1 MRTTNPA
8 LQERRFANVA
18 VAAGQPAMTLQGTA
32 TRSLLL
38 VLLATFAASYT
49 WHEVATGNVGIIMPA
64 LLVGGLGGLVIA
76 MVTVFKPTMSPWS
89 APLYAVLE
97 GLVLGAMSAY
107 YNARFDGL
115 PMQAVGLTFG
125 VFLALLVLYR
135 TRVLQATDRFRTGVV
150 AATAAIAI
158 LYLLSFVLRMFG
170 VSMPYLHDSSA
181 LSIGISLVIV
191 GVAALNLILDFDLI
205 ERGVALRAPKYMEWY
220 AAFGLLVTL
229 VWLYLE
235 MLRLLSK
242 IQGRGRN

>member
-1 MRTTNPA
+1 MRTSNPA
-8 LQERRFANVA
+8 LQEDRFAGMA

-38 VLLATFAASYT
+38 VLLAAFAAAFT
-49 WHEVATGNVGIIMPA
+49 WREFATGNTGILGPA
-64 LLVGGLGGLVIA
+64 LLVGGIGGFVVALVTI
-76 MVTVFKPTMSPWS
+76 FKPTVSPWT

-97 GLVLGAMSAY
+97 GLLLGGISAM
-107 YNARFDGL
+107 YNARFEGL

-125 VFLALLVLYR
+125 VFLGLLVLYR

-150 AATAAIAI
+150 AATMGIAV
-158 LYLLSFVLRMFG
+158 LYLLSFVLRFFG
-170 VSMPYLHDSSA
+170 VTMPFLHDSSM

-205 ERGVALRAPKYMEWY
+205 EKGVAHGAPRYMEWY
-220 AAFGLLVTL
+220 ASFGLLVTL

-235 MLRLLSK
+235 LLRLLSK
-242 IQGRGRN
+242 IQGRRS

>member
-1 MRTTNPA
+1 MRTSNPA
-8 LQERRFANVA
+8 LQEARFAGVT

-38 VLLATFAASYT
+38 ILLAAFSASFT
-49 WHEVATGNVGIIMPA
+49 WHEVATGNTGIVGPA
-64 LLVGGLGGLVIA
+64 VLIGGIGGFVVALVTI
-76 MVTVFKPTMSPWS
+76 FKPTVSPWT

-97 GLVLGAMSAY
+97 GLLLGGISAIY
-107 YNARFDGL
+107 DARFQGL

-150 AATAAIAI
+150 AATAGIAV
-158 LYLLSFVLRMFG
+158 LYLLSFVLRFFG
-170 VSMPYLHDSSA
+170 VTMPFLHDSSM

-191 GVAALNLILDFDLI
+191 GVAALNLILDFDLV

-229 VWLYLE
+229 IWLYLE
-235 MLRLLSK
+235 ILRLLAKLQS
-242 IQGRGRN
+242 RD

>member
-1 MRTTNPA
+1 MRTSNPA
-8 LQERRFANVA
+8 LKEDRFAGMA

-38 VLLATFAASYT
+38 VLLAAFSAGFT
-49 WHEVATGNVGIIMPA
+49 WREVAAGNTGILGPA
-64 LLVGGLGGLVIA
+64 LLAGGLGGLVVA
-76 MVTVFKPTMSPWS
+76 MVTIFKPAASPWT

-97 GLVLGAMSAY
+97 GLLLGGISAM
-107 YNARFDGL
+107 YNARFEGL
-115 PMQAVGLTFG
+115 PMQAVALTFG

-150 AATAAIAI
+150 AATMGIAV
-158 LYLLSFVLRMFG
+158 LYLLSFVLRLFG
-170 VSMPYLHDSSA
+170 VTMPFLHDSSM

-191 GVAALNLILDFDLI
+191 GVAALNLILDFDLV

-220 AAFGLLVTL
+220 SAFALLVTL

-235 MLRLLSK
+235 LLRLLSK
-242 IQGRGRN
+242 IQGRRS

>member
-1 MRTTNPA
+1 MRTSNPA
-8 LQERRFANVA
+8 LQEGRFAGIS

-38 VLLATFAASYT
+38 VILAAFSASFT
-49 WHEVATGNVGIIMPA
+49 WHEVATGNPRIIGPA
-64 LLVGGLGGLVIA
+64 VLVGGLGGLIVA
-76 MVTVFKPTMSPWS
+76 LVTIFKPTASPWS

-97 GLVLGAMSAY
+97 GLLLGGISALY
-107 YNARFDGL
+107 DARFEGL

-150 AATAAIAI
+150 AATAGVAI
-158 LYLLSFVLRMFG
+158 LYVMSFVLRFFG
-170 VSMPYLHDSSA
+170 VTMPFLHDSSM

-191 GVAALNLILDFDLI
+191 GVAALNLILDFDLV
-205 ERGVALRAPKYMEWY
+205 EKGVALRAPKYMEWY

-235 MLRLLSK
+235 LLRLLSK
-242 IQGRGRN
+242 IQGRRS